1 LILLENHGFQN
12 NLGMDIHIRTK
23 KMNSWSYISNA
34 VLRIGED
41 TFELMGGKHGSQ
53 HWINGM
59 MGEKIEGDN
68 VLLPFSLSGY
78 PITFRLGPKKQ
89 HGYYINLG
97 NQETIVMKTWS
108 DLVRV
113 DILGGTVEDFGES
126 RGLMGRFRSGELM
139 ARDNLSELKEDLNA
153 FGQEWQV
160 LKNEAKLF
168 HILEGPQSPL
178 LCEFPSAVD
187 MRRRLRESLISQEK
201 AQIVCSHASEDDRE
215 LCIFDVMATNDVGVA
230 GAYYR

>member
-1 LILLENHGFQN
+1 L
-12 NLGMDIHIRTK
+12 
-23 KMNSWSYISNA
+23 
-34 VLRIGED
+34 
-41 TFELMGGKHGSQ
+41 
-53 HWINGM
+53 
-59 MGEKIEGDN
+59 
-68 VLLPFSLSGY
+68 
-78 PITFRLGPKKQ
+78 KKQ
-89 HGYYINLG
+89 QEYIINLG
-97 NQETIVMKTWS
+97 SQEMIVMKTWN

-113 DILGGTVEDFGES
+113 DILGGTGEDFGDS
-126 RGLMGRFRSGELM
+126 RGLMGKFPDGEHL
-139 ARDNLSELKEDLNA
+139 ARDNVSELKDINA
-153 FGQEWQV
+153 FGREWQV